1 LNYLIIDIG
10 NTNIDF
16 VNFNKLTNKYSNKF
30 TVDTPDIIKGRLG
43 SVNKKIKK
51 NFYKGALCSSVVPNA
66 FNKLKKILKK
76 KNVDLN
82 EIKDR
87 NLNLPI
93 KIKLRKPK
101 QVGSDR
107 VVNAIAAFKI
117 YKKNSI
123 IIDFGT
129 ATTFDVIVK
138 NTYVGGMIT
147 PGINL
152 SLKVLKEATAKLPLI
167 KLKKTN
173 KYIGKDTV
181 SAMNNGMYW
190 GYIGLI
196 KELVQKIIKET
207 KKKYLVI
214 FTGGLANIFF
224 SSFPFKDKVIDQQIT
239 LKGIAETLKFNLK
252 NI

>member
-1 LNYLIIDIG
+1 MNYLIIDIG

-16 VNFNKLTNKYSNKF
+16 VNFNKLTNKFSNLF
-30 TVDTPDIIKGRLG
+30 TVDTADVLESRLG
-43 SVNKKIKK
+43 AVNKKIKR
-51 NFYKGALCSSVVPNA
+51 NFYNGALCSSVVPKA
-66 FNKLKKILKK
+66 FNKLKNLLSK
-76 KNVDLN
+76 KNIRLN
-82 EIKDR
+82 EIKDK
-87 NLNLPI
+87 NINLPI
-93 KIKLRKPK
+93 KIKIDKPK

-107 VVNAIAAFKI
+107 VVNSIAAFRI

-129 ATTFDVIVK
+129 ATTFDVIIK
-138 NTYVGGMIT
+138 NIYVGGMIT

-239 LKGIAETLKFNLK
+239 LKGVAETLKFNLK

>member
-1 LNYLIIDIG
+1 MNYLIIDIG

-16 VNFNKLTNKYSNKF
+16 VTFNKLANKYSNKF
-30 TVDTPDIIKGRLG
+30 TVDTPNILKGRLG
-43 SVNKKIKK
+43 IVNKKIKK

-66 FNKLKKILKK
+66 FNKLKKLLKT
-76 KNVDLN
+76 KNIYLN

-87 NLNLPI
+87 NLDLPI
-93 KIKLRKPK
+93 KLKLSKPK

>member
-1 LNYLIIDIG
+1 MNYLIIDIG

-16 VNFNKLTNKYSNKF
+16 VNFNKLTNKFSNLF
-30 TVDTPDIIKGRLG
+30 TVDTADVLESRLG
-43 SVNKKIKK
+43 VVNKKIKR
-51 NFYKGALCSSVVPNA
+51 NFYNGALCSSVVPKA
-66 FNKLKKILKK
+66 FNKLKILLSK
-76 KNVDLN
+76 KNIRLN
-82 EIKDR
+82 EIKDK
-87 NLNLPI
+87 NINLPI
-93 KIKLRKPK
+93 KIKIDKPK

-107 VVNAIAAFKI
+107 VVNSIAAFRI

-129 ATTFDVIVK
+129 ATTFDVIIK
-138 NTYVGGMIT
+138 NIYVGGMIT

-239 LKGIAETLKFNLK
+239 LKGVAETLKFNLK

>member
-1 LNYLIIDIG
+1 MNYLIIDIG

-16 VNFNKLTNKYSNKF
+16 VNFNKFTNKFFNQF
-30 TVDTPDIIKGRLG
+30 TVDTSDILKGRLG
-43 SVNKKIKK
+43 TVNKKIKK
-51 NFYKGALCSSVVPNA
+51 NFYKGAMCSSVVPKA
-66 FNKLKKILKK
+66 FNKLKKLLKG
-76 KNVDLN
+76 KNVNLN
-82 EIKDR
+82 EVKDR
-87 NLNLPI
+87 NIDLPI
-93 KIKLRKPK
+93 KIKINKPN

-107 VVNAIAAFKI
+107 VVNSIAAYKI

-129 ATTFDVIVK
+129 ATTFDVIIK
-138 NTYVGGMIT
+138 DTYVGGMIT

-173 KYIGKDTV
+173 KFIGKDTV

-196 KELVQKIIKET
+196 KELVQKIIIET

-224 SSFPFKDKVIDQQIT
+224 SSFPFKDKVIDQEIT
-239 LKGIAETLKFNLK
+239 LKGVAETLKFNLK
-252 NI
+252 NM

>member
-1 LNYLIIDIG
+1 MNYLIIDIG

-16 VNFNKLTNKYSNKF
+16 VNFNNLTNKYSNKF
-30 TVDTPDIIKGRLG
+30 TVDTPDILKGRLG
-43 SVNKKIKK
+43 TVNKKIKK

-66 FNKLKKILKK
+66 FNKLKKMLKT
-76 KNVDLN
+76 KNVHLN

-87 NLNLPI
+87 TLTLPI
-93 KIKLRKPK
+93 KIKLNKPK

-129 ATTFDVIVK
+129 ATTFDVIVQ
-138 NTYVGGMIT
+138 NSYIGGMIT

-152 SLKVLKEATAKLPLI
+152 SLKVLEEATAKLPLI

-181 SAMNNGMYW
+181 SAINNGMYW

-252 NI
+252 KI

>member
-1 LNYLIIDIG
+1 MNYLIIDIG

-16 VNFNKLTNKYSNKF
+16 INFNKSTNKFYNKF
-30 TVDTPDIIKGRLG
+30 TVDTSDILKGRL
-43 SVNKKIKK
+43 SIVDKKIKK
-51 NFYKGALCSSVVPNA
+51 NFYKGAMCSSVVPNA
-66 FNKLKKILKK
+66 FIKLKKLCKS
-76 KNVDLN
+76 KNINLN
-82 EIKDR
+82 EVKDG
-87 NLNLPI
+87 NVNLPI
-93 KIKLRKPK
+93 KIKINKPK

-107 VVNAIAAFKI
+107 VVNSIAAYKI

-129 ATTFDVIVK
+129 ATTFDVIIK
-138 NTYVGGMIT
+138 DTYVGGMIT

-173 KYIGKDTV
+173 KFIGKDTV

-196 KELVQKIIKET
+196 KELVQKIIIET

-224 SSFPFKDKVIDQQIT
+224 SSFPFKDKVIDQEIT

-252 NI
+252 NM

>member
-1 LNYLIIDIG
+1 VII
-10 NTNIDF
+10 
-16 VNFNKLTNKYSNKF
+16 
-30 TVDTPDIIKGRLG
+30 
-43 SVNKKIKK
+43 
-51 NFYKGALCSSVVPNA
+51 
-66 FNKLKKILKK
+66 
-76 KNVDLN
+76 
-82 EIKDR
+82 
-87 NLNLPI
+87 
-93 KIKLRKPK
+93 
-101 QVGSDR
+101 
-107 VVNAIAAFKI
+107 
-117 YKKNSI
+117 
-123 IIDFGT
+123 
-129 ATTFDVIVK
+129 K

>member
-1 LNYLIIDIG
+1 
-10 NTNIDF
+10 
-16 VNFNKLTNKYSNKF
+16 
-30 TVDTPDIIKGRLG
+30 VDTPDILEGRLG
-43 SVNKKIKK
+43 TVNKKIKK

-66 FNKLKKILKK
+66 FNKLKKMLKT
-76 KNVDLN
+76 KNVHLN

-87 NLNLPI
+87 TLTLPI
-93 KIKLRKPK
+93 KVKLNKPK

-129 ATTFDVIVK
+129 ATTFDVIVQ
-138 NTYVGGMIT
+138 NSYIGGMIT

-152 SLKVLKEATAKLPLI
+152 SLKVLEEATAKLPLI

-181 SAMNNGMYW
+181 SAINNGMYW

>member
-1 LNYLIIDIG
+1 MNYLIIDIG

-16 VNFNKLTNKYSNKF
+16 VNFNKFTNKFFNQF
-30 TVDTPDIIKGRLG
+30 TVDTSDILKGRLG
-43 SVNKKIKK
+43 TVNKKIKK
-51 NFYKGALCSSVVPNA
+51 NFYKGAMCSSVVPKA
-66 FNKLKKILKK
+66 FNKLKKLLKG
-76 KNVDLN
+76 KNINLN
-82 EIKDR
+82 EVKDR
-87 NLNLPI
+87 NINLPI
-93 KIKLRKPK
+93 KIKINKPK

-107 VVNAIAAFKI
+107 VVNSIAAFKI

-129 ATTFDVIVK
+129 ATTFDVIIK
-138 NTYVGGMIT
+138 NIYVGGMIT

-173 KYIGKDTV
+173 KYIGKDTI

>member
-16 VNFNKLTNKYSNKF
+16 VTFNKLANKYSNKF
-30 TVDTPDIIKGRLG
+30 TVDTPNILKGRLG
-43 SVNKKIKK
+43 IVNKKIKK

-66 FNKLKKILKK
+66 FNKLKKLLKT
-76 KNVDLN
+76 KNIHLN
-82 EIKDR
+82 EIKGR
-87 NLNLPI
+87 NLDLPI
-93 KIKLRKPK
+93 KLKLSKPK

>member
-1 LNYLIIDIG
+1 LNYLIVDIG

-16 VNFNKLTNKYSNKF
+16 ITFNRLTKKYSNKF
-30 TVDTPDIIKGRLG
+30 TIDTVEVLNNRFAAINIR
-43 SVNKKIKK
+43 VKK
-51 NFYKGALCSSVVPNA
+51 NYYKGALCSSVVPLA

-76 KNVDLN
+76 KNVFLS

-87 NLNLPI
+87 YIHLPI
-93 KIKLRKPK
+93 KIKLKKPK

-107 VVNAIAAFKI
+107 IVNSIAAFKV

-129 ATTFDVIVK
+129 ATTFDVVVK
-138 NTYVGGMIT
+138 DSYIGGMIA

-152 SLKVLKEATAKLPLI
+152 SLKVLKQATAKLPLI

-207 KKKYLVI
+207 NKNYLVI

-224 SSFPFKDKVIDQQIT
+224 NAFPFRDKVIDQQIT
-239 LKGIAETLKFNLK
+239 LKGIAETLNFNLK

>member
-16 VNFNKLTNKYSNKF
+16 VNFNKFTNKFFNQF
-30 TVDTPDIIKGRLG
+30 TVDTSDILKGRLG
-43 SVNKKIKK
+43 TVNEKIKK
-51 NFYKGALCSSVVPNA
+51 NFYKGAMCSSVVPKA
-66 FNKLKKILKK
+66 FNKLKKLLKG
-76 KNVDLN
+76 KNINLN
-82 EIKDR
+82 EVKDR
-87 NLNLPI
+87 NINLPI
-93 KIKLRKPK
+93 QIKINKPK

-107 VVNAIAAFKI
+107 VVNSVAAYKI

-129 ATTFDVIVK
+129 ATTFDVIIK
-138 NTYVGGMIT
+138 DTYVGGMIT

-167 KLKKTN
+167 KLKKTS
-173 KYIGKDTV
+173 KFLGKDTV

-196 KELVQKIIKET
+196 KELVQKIIIET
-207 KKKYLVI
+207 KKKYLII
-214 FTGGLANIFF
+214 FTGGLANIFY

-239 LKGIAETLKFNLK
+239 LRGIAETLKFNLK

>member
-1 LNYLIIDIG
+1 MNYLIIDIG

-66 FNKLKKILKK
+66 FNKLKKILKT
-76 KNVDLN
+76 KNVHLN

-87 NLNLPI
+87 NLDLPI

>member
-1 LNYLIIDIG
+1 MNYLIIDIG

-16 VNFNKLTNKYSNKF
+16 VTFNKLANKYSNKF
-30 TVDTPDIIKGRLG
+30 TVDTPNILKGRLG
-43 SVNKKIKK
+43 IVNKKIKK

-66 FNKLKKILKK
+66 FNKLKKLLKT
-76 KNVDLN
+76 KNIYLN

-87 NLNLPI
+87 NLVLPI
-93 KIKLRKPK
+93 KLKLSKPK
-101 QVGSDR
+101 QAGSDR

-239 LKGIAETLKFNLK
+239 LKGIVETLKFNLK